1 LLRFFNPDYALKKVV
16 RAFLPA
22 IIGITGRNARATF
35 FNGFTGKTSQK
46 IFFYFFD

>member
-1 LLRFFNPDYALKKVV
+1 MICFRKVV

-35 FNGFTGKTSQK
+35 FLGRHRATTVFTARGARGLT
-46 IFFYFFD
+46 I